1 MIDENLHRCI
11 VTENGRV
18 VGIVTETD
26 VAVAMRKFREIVED
40 RYQDHR
46 IRNLIIKDIMK
57 TPVITIGKDA
67 TIDEAADLMIS
78 KGISSIPVINAIR
91 SSGLSRDLH

>member
-1 MIDENLHRCI
+1 
-11 VTENGRV
+11 
-18 VGIVTETD
+18 VTETD

-67 TIDEAADLMIS
+67 TIDEAAGLMIS
-78 KGISSIPVINAIR
+78 KGISCIPVMNGDKILGVVTR
-91 SSGLSRDLH
+91 SSLVRAL